1 MADNAPRVSK
11 VAYDQLKDRVPP
23 HNNEAEQS
31 LLGSMIISSEV
42 IADVSDK
49 ISAADF
55 YRPTHQ
61 KIFEA
66 ITSLYT
72 KGEAVDP
79 VTLVG
84 ELEATGQLE
93 AVGGRAYIHTII
105 NVVPTAANAKYY
117 AEIVEKNSIIRALIH
132 AATDVVN
139 MSYEGIDD
147 VGLLIDEAEGR
158 IFSVSKKRISEKF
171 THIKELL
178 TEGFEHLEKLHRKG
192 AAVSG
197 LATGLTDLD
206 EKTSGL
212 HSSDLIVI
220 AARPSMGKTS
230 LVLSIAQHVAIEEKT
245 PVAIFSLEMSRQ
257 QLAQRLLCSEAR
269 VDVQLLRSGKL
280 DKSDWNDLSYAAGRL
295 AAAPLYIDDTPSI
308 TMMEVRAKARRLM
321 AKQKLGLIIVDY
333 LQLMQS
339 RARSESRQQEI
350 SEISR
355 SLKILGRELDVPVI
369 AVSQLSR
376 AVESRTD
383 KRPLLS
389 DLRESGAIEQDA
401 DLVIFIY
408 RDDYY
413 NRDSDEKGIAE
424 VIIGKHRNGPTGTVR
439 LAFLEQYTRFANLAK
454 SYD

>member
-1 MADNAPRVSK
+1 MADNAPRVK
-11 VAYDQLKDRVPP
+11 KILDDQLKDRIPP

-42 IADVSDK
+42 IAETADK
-49 ISAADF
+49 ISAQDF

-79 VTLVG
+79 ITVAE

-93 AVGGRAYIHTII
+93 AVGGRAYIHTLI

-117 AEIVEKNSIIRALIH
+117 AEIVEKNSVIRSLIR

-139 MSYEGIDD
+139 MGYEGIDD
-147 VGLLIDEAEGR
+147 IGLLIDEAESK
-158 IFSVSKKRISEKF
+158 IFSVSKRRISEKF
-171 THIKELL
+171 AHIKELL
-178 TEGFEHLEKLHRKG
+178 KEGFEHIEKLQRRG

-197 LATGLTDLD
+197 LPTGLTDLD

-212 HSSDLIVI
+212 HPSDLIVI

-269 VDVQLLRSGKL
+269 VDVQLLRSGRL
-280 DKSDWNDLSYAAGRL
+280 ASEDWRDLSFAAGRL
-295 AAAPLYIDDTPSI
+295 AEAPLYIDDTPSI

-321 AKQKLGLIIVDY
+321 AKHKLGLIVVDY

-339 RARSESRQQEI
+339 RTRSESRQQEI

-424 VIIGKHRNGPTGTVR
+424 VILSKHRNGPTGTIK
-439 LAFLEQYTRFANLAK
+439 LAFLEQYTRFVNLAK
-454 SYD
+454 GYD